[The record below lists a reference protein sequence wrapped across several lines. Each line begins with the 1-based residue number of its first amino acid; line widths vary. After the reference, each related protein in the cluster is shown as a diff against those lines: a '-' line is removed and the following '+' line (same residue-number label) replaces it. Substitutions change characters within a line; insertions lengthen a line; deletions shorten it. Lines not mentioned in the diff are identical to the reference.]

1 MLTIHLYPVLRLRM
15 NGTLPALIL
24 IQDLKLRP
32 KYAGVS
38 RTAAVGEL
46 PVFLIIIRVLGIQ
59 DGVELNL
66 RVV

>member
-1 MLTIHLYPVLRLRM
+1 MTLYQHSFLY
-15 NGTLPALIL
+15 
-24 IQDLKLRP
+24 RP

-46 PVFLIIIRVLGIQ
+46 PVFSIIIRVLGIQ